1 MINEQEHKVSYR
13 CSLPSPLQKG
23 SKDYKILHR
32 SSARFFDFGK
42 KFLRNLRNFLPSVQ
56 ENSEAQNFQNL
67 PILGSLLQWW
77 WQWASIGHFVF
88 LFLNRYFGQKMY
100 FSAKIHFFCTLPQ
113 SSLGILQ
120 CLIPPIL
127 LMFSRTL
134 NWPNQTKCSQKKKNG
149 ECSTFAGTESPAP
162 KERVKLGQKVK

>member
-1 MINEQEHKVSYR
+1 MSISRSEILRRKKSGNRSWKVALGKSAHCQKQQEHKVSYR

-88 LFLNRYFGQKMY
+88 LFLPKLNFLQSY
-100 FSAKIHFFCTLPQ
+100 IHEYMC
-113 SSLGILQ
+113 
-120 CLIPPIL
+120 
-127 LMFSRTL
+127 
-134 NWPNQTKCSQKKKNG
+134 
-149 ECSTFAGTESPAP
+149 
-162 KERVKLGQKVK
+162 

>member
-1 MINEQEHKVSYR
+1 MEKKKCIFPESPNVAIKQHIHKYPCVFLHLPAIHVLAPESKEVLLYSPFLLQNNTFGKRLRCLTKVSYLKLKQEHKVSYR

-67 PILGSLLQWW
+67 LILGSLLQWR
-77 WQWASIGHFVF
+77 WQ
-88 LFLNRYFGQKMY
+88 
-100 FSAKIHFFCTLPQ
+100 
-113 SSLGILQ
+113 
-120 CLIPPIL
+120 
-127 LMFSRTL
+127 
-134 NWPNQTKCSQKKKNG
+134 
-149 ECSTFAGTESPAP
+149 
-162 KERVKLGQKVK
+162 